1 MPVPAAK
8 CENLPTVA
16 MTPTG
21 LEPEACSPQKTP
33 VLKQRDAE
41 YDALLADDERLRVLL
56 ESWPD
61 LPDTVKAGILAMVR
75 GCEG

>member
-1 MPVPAAK
+1 
-8 CENLPTVA
+8 

-33 VLKQRDAE
+33 VSKQRDAE